1 MLATQTHNRIAPHF
15 ATLEPEL
22 PKSARERGKLWS
34 DTVFQAILAL
44 KAQLRSPNSNIVMA
58 AANSILIMERTRM
71 RHAKDLAGSQH
82 VSEAQEEFE
91 AEERRAAESQR
102 ARRDELATAK
112 SQEKVARVPE
122 VQQNVP
128 QVASTL
134 ADHAREARRVFEQ
147 MDREMSESE
156 SLEFTRGFLKRLGRS
171 AADVPAAEFAAILRM
186 MRESEERDR
195 AA

>member
-1 MLATQTHNRIAPHF
+1 MIATQTHNRIAGHF
-15 ATLEPEL
+15 TTPEPEL

-44 KAQLRSPNSNIVMA
+44 KGQLRSGDPHIVMA
-58 AANSILIMERTRM
+58 AANSILEMERTRM

-82 VSEAQEEFE
+82 ASEAQEEFE
-91 AEERRAAESQR
+91 AEEREVRESQR
-102 ARRDELATAK
+102 ARRDELAAART
-112 SQEKVARVPE
+112 QEKVV
-122 VQQNVP
+122 
-128 QVASTL
+128 QVAKLAPTL

-147 MDREMSESE
+147 MDREMTEAE

-195 AA
+195 ATAPVRGA